1 MPNMYI
7 ILTIVASSLIKGITG
22 FGFALLSL
30 PILLTWYEPKEI
42 IPVLMICNLIASLF
56 IILQKKES
64 KLIDKPSISLII
76 SGGLFTIIGVFVL
89 KYIKADWLIHFS
101 GMLFIILTILSLI
114 KTKKEKGTMPTYVY
128 PIVGAVIGLIT
139 GTVSISGPPLA
150 LFLNKAKINNEA
162 FREIFAWFSIVTA
175 VIAIVGYLH
184 LGLLTNEALKLSLLF
199 TPILLAGT
207 IIGKRLNKTLPL
219 TSFRTVNIVLTF
231 ISCLLLL
238 FR

>member
-1 MPNMYI
+1 MPNIYI
-7 ILTIVASSLIKGITG
+7 ILTIVASSFIKGITG

-64 KLIDKPSISLII
+64 KLLDKPSIALII
-76 SGGLFTIIGVFVL
+76 AGGLFTIFGVVVL

-101 GMLFIILTILSLI
+101 GILFIVLTILSLI
-114 KTKKEKGTMPTYVY
+114 NNKKEKGTIPMYVY
-128 PIVGAVIGLIT
+128 PVVGAVIGLIT

-150 LFLNKAKINNEA
+150 LFLNKAKINNEK

-175 VIAIVGYLH
+175 TIAIIGYFH
-184 LGLLTNEALKLSLLF
+184 LGLLTNQALKLSLLF

-207 IIGKRLNKTLPL
+207 IIGKRLNKVLPI
-219 TSFRTVNIVLTF
+219 TSFRTVNVVLTF

-238 FR
+238 YK

>member
-1 MPNMYI
+1 MPNIYI
-7 ILTIVASSLIKGITG
+7 ILTIVASSFIKGVTG

-76 SGGLFTIIGVFVL
+76 SGGLFTIFGVVVL

-114 KTKKEKGTMPTYVY
+114 NNKKEKETIPMYVY
-128 PIVGAVIGLIT
+128 PVIGAIIGLIT
-139 GTVSISGPPLA
+139 GTISISGPPLA
-150 LFLNKAKINNEA
+150 LFLNKAKINNEK

-175 VIAIVGYLH
+175 IIAIIGYLH
-184 LGLLTNEALKLSLLF
+184 IGLLTNQALKLSLLF

-207 IIGKRLNKTLPL
+207 IIGKRFNRVLPIR
-219 TSFRTVNIVLTF
+219 SFRIVNILLTL

-238 FR
+238 YK